1 MDDLISYLKHH
12 CVEEPI
18 IRLMHCLLHA
28 DDTAILSTNRNLSII
43 KCNLMLQYFKDNSLS
58 LNFTKS
64 SFLIING
71 KATDVKCDL
80 KLKNGILGYK
90 PIVTYLGVIISDTGS
105 IRKDIEKYVEG
116 KRANITIKYNNLI
129 KKHFMIPLDIKL
141 KVLDICVCSTLIY
154 GCET

>member
-1 MDDLISYLKHH
+1 M
-12 CVEEPI
+12 
-18 IRLMHCLLHA
+18 
-28 DDTAILSTNRNLSII
+28 
-43 KCNLMLQYFKDNSLS
+43 
-58 LNFTKS
+58 
-64 SFLIING
+64 G

-80 KLKNGILGYK
+80 KLKNGILEYK

-154 GCET
+154 GCETWGKQ